1 MTGCHEG
8 GIGKCDAGIGDNRE
22 GEKMGRPAEDGRIES
37 LDDCALR
44 LVKLLKRRPDRRFC
58 QVAPC
63 VGAADIGF
71 LLRGEYQQ

>member
-1 MTGCHEG
+1 
-8 GIGKCDAGIGDNRE
+8 
-22 GEKMGRPAEDGRIES
+22 MGRPAEDGRIES